1 MPRDDALEPTADDVP
16 VDQPHDGDAERE
28 AAARPELTGPREALT
43 GAQDQDNT
51 RRTGPGTG
59 GATESPTRTPR
70 HSGAHVSNSAKG

>member
-1 MPRDDALEPTADDVP
+1 MPRDDALDPIPDAAAERPRDE
-16 VDQPHDGDAERE
+16 DAERPE
-28 AAARPELTGPREALT
+28 DARPDLTGPREALT
-43 GAQDQDNT
+43 GAPDQDMT